1 VKNRGVPLVN
11 FDAADQVVAFVGR
24 RVKLSVQVHDPEYH
38 ERAEQSSRGGRD
50 EWPIDESG

>member
-1 VKNRGVPLVN
+1 MN